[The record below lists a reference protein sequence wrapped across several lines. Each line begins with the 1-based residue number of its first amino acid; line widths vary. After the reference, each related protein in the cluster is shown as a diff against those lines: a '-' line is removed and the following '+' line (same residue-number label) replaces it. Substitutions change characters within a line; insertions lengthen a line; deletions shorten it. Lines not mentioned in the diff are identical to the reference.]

1 MMRRV
6 IAVIMLLL
14 STLLFSACSGGIH
27 NPGNSR
33 EQYFPEEYQV
43 KNRADGEISAF
54 GLNIAPADE
63 MGDWV
68 VDWVSSVT
76 VGKGVQY
83 FIYSDPDSWDVYL
96 YYQEKQAEIQTLTN
110 DDVAVEYSDGT
121 LSVYVTANPAD
132 DILAD
137 EKEKWIL
144 HFAAKPF
151 GAWPSEI
158 KLYWND
164 SEVLCDAVDIRE

>member
-6 IAVIMLLL
+6 IAVIMLIL
-14 STLLFSACSGGIH
+14 STLLFSACSMGIY

-33 EQYFPEEYQV
+33 EQYFSEEYQV
-43 KNRADGEISAF
+43 RNRADGEISAF

-63 MGDWV
+63 MGDWA
-68 VDWVSSVT
+68 VDWVSGVT
-76 VGKGVQY
+76 AGNGFQY

-96 YYQEKQAEIQTLTN
+96 YYPEKQAEIQTLTN

-121 LSVYVTANPAD
+121 LSVYVTTSREES
-132 DILAD
+132 ISTD
-137 EKEKWIL
+137 EEAKWIL
-144 HFAAKPF
+144 HFAAKPS

-158 KLYWND
+158 KLYWD
-164 SEVLCDAVDIRE
+164 ESEVLCDAMDII

>member
-6 IAVIMLLL
+6 IAVIMLIL
-14 STLLFSACSGGIH
+14 SVLFFSACSMGIH

-33 EQYFPEEYQV
+33 EQYFSEEYQV

-54 GLNIAPADE
+54 GLNIAPVDE

-68 VDWVSSVT
+68 VDWMSGVT
-76 VGKGVQY
+76 AGNGFQY

-96 YYQEKQAEIQTLTN
+96 YYPERQAEIRTLTN

-121 LSVYVTANPAD
+121 LSVYVTANRED
-132 DILAD
+132 DILD
-137 EKEKWIL
+137 
-144 HFAAKPF
+144 
-151 GAWPSEI
+151 
-158 KLYWND
+158 
-164 SEVLCDAVDIRE
+164 VAVWRVI